1 MENRKQIFIDGEN
14 QYTLA
19 QQENMT
25 MLYYSDS
32 EIWNS
37 TCRGQFVLGL
47 ECTGNDFKIVGGLN
61 KKNVIDYSEAIELL
75 ILLSAVKESKIE
87 IFEKTGEI

>member
-1 MENRKQIFIDGEN
+1 MDSRKAIFVDDTWEYNLIQDGN
-14 QYTLA
+14 KFL
-19 QQENMT
+19 
-25 MLYYSDS
+25 LYYCDNGHWSHP
-32 EIWNS
+32 N
-37 TCRGQFVLGL
+37 TLTLGIECDGNGYKLIKPL
-47 ECTGNDFKIVGGLN
+47 E